1 MKYSV
6 TLIEVESGLSL
17 FIPDPAILK
26 ATYEQLLAKDPD
38 TSFPFWAKIWA
49 SSKALT
55 DFLKTKSE
63 WIQGKKVLEM
73 GAGIGVPSFSIAHL
87 VNEIIISD
95 YNKDA
100 VKLLEK
106 NIAYLNLKNTKA
118 MCLDW
123 NNSQVYLPADIVL
136 LSDINYAPD
145 QFNALLLVI
154 KQYLMMGARI
164 IIATPQ
170 RIMGISFIKAIEAY
184 ITYADVI
191 TIIEENL
198 QTDISIL
205 MLSKNE

>member
-1 MKYSV
+1 MNYPV
-6 TLIEVESGLSL
+6 GL
-17 FIPDPAILK
+17 LK
-26 ATYEQLLAKDPD
+26 ATEKLEIYIPIPELVKSTYELLIKKNPT

-55 DFLKTKSE
+55 DFLKSKPE

-123 NNSQVYLPADIVL
+123 NDFQVNLPADIVL